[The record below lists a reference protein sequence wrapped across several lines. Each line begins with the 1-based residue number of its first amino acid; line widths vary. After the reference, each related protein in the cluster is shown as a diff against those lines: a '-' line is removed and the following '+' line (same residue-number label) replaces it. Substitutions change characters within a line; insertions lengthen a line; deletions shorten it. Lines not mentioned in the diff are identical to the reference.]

1 MQTRDH
7 LRFLAALARPR
18 CMSNTSGSNGPSIQ
32 MDALA
37 FCFDMVAE
45 QLSNVLLQTTVPG
58 DMTE

>member
-1 MQTRDH
+1 M
-7 LRFLAALARPR
+7 ARPR